1 MSTRTDLLASA
12 ETLLRTKGY
21 AAFSYA
27 DLAQIIG
34 ISKASIHHHF
44 PTKEK
49 LGVAIVENYIFRFRK
64 RFEQLDQESDS
75 AVQRLNAFASLFRES
90 RDMSLLPLCGAL
102 AAEVSVLPES
112 LRELTKVFFGMHLR
126 WIEDTVVLGQQRGE
140 IKKSLNSKSLSRAIL
155 NFLEGEAFVSWAFQ
169 ENSNS
174 ENSFE
179 CFLSGFIVC
188 S

>member
-12 ETLLRTKGY
+12 ESLLRTKGY

-27 DLAQIIG
+27 DLAHIIG

-49 LGVAIVENYIFRFRK
+49 LGVAIVENYIFRFCK
-64 RFEQLDQESDS
+64 RLEQIDQESES
-75 AVQRLNAFASLFRES
+75 AVQRLIAFSALFRES
-90 RDMSLLPLCGAL
+90 RDASLLPLCGAL
-102 AAEVSVLPES
+102 AAEIAVLPDS
-112 LRELTKVFFGMHLR
+112 LRKLTKGFFELHLR
-126 WIEDTVVLGQQRGE
+126 WVEDTVKLGQEEGE
-140 IKKSLNSKSLSRAIL
+140 IKTSQGLKPLSRTIL
-155 NFLEGEAFVSWAFQ
+155 NFLEGEAFVSWAIQ
-169 ENSNS
+169 EDSNS

-179 CFLSGFIVC
+179 CFLSGFTKH